1 MTKNQPSRLVL
12 ADLLRADSLRKITA
26 VDIAHFESVRKA
38 LNVRQEYKEEWPW
51 GAAAQYL
58 YRALIQALGC
68 DEDEEK
74 ELLSLA
80 KRKPG
85 RKEERE
91 TARRIL
97 ALREEGKS
105 VPEIQ
110 RVLETEGK
118 FRSKEA
124 VASYLKPVENGA
136 TA

>member
-68 DEDEEK
+68 DEDEEN
-74 ELLSLA
+74 
-80 KRKPG
+80 G